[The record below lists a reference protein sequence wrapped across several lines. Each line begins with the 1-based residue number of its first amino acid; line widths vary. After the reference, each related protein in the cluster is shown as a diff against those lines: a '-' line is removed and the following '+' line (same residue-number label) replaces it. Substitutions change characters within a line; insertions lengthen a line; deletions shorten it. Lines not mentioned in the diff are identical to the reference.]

1 MLTDTQYKL
10 RYSEL
15 RKKNLMK
22 KVLIL
27 QNNFRELFLH
37 KTERE
42 QLNMLSQCGH
52 NHYGQKYKPLTDD
65 ARLFYLFSHNLIFN
79 L

>member
-22 KVLIL
+22 KALML
-27 QNNFRELFLH
+27 QNVFSELFLH
-37 KTERE
+37 KSQKE
-42 QLNMLSQCGH
+42 LINMLSQCAH
-52 NHYGQKYKPLTDD
+52 DQYGQKHKPLTDD
-65 ARLFYLFSHNLIFN
+65 AKIMKEYL
-79 L
+79 